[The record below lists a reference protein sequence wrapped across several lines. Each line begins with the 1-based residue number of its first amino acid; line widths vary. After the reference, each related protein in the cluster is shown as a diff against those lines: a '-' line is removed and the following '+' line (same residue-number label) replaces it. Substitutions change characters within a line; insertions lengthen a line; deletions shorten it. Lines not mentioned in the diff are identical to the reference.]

1 MGLGFNSIRE
11 ETENNSSRQGGT
23 MIAIITFLAGFYF
36 GIIVFSLLVAARRN
50 ANNQPLAKFPIMH
63 HFRKTD
69 QMIRAH
75 RARSI
80 NHSFRGAG
88 NIL

>member
-1 MGLGFNSIRE
+1 
-11 ETENNSSRQGGT
+11 
-23 MIAIITFLAGFYF
+23 MIAIITFLAGFYL

-50 ANNQPLAKFPIMH
+50 ASNQPLVKLPVMH
-63 HFRKTD
+63 HFRWTD
-69 QMIRAH
+69 QIMRAH

-80 NHSFRGAG
+80 NHSFRGVE

>member
-1 MGLGFNSIRE
+1 
-11 ETENNSSRQGGT
+11 
-23 MIAIITFLAGFYF
+23 MIAIITFLAGFYL

-50 ANNQPLAKFPIMH
+50 AGNQRLIKSPIMH

-69 QMIRAH
+69 QIMRAH

-80 NHSFRGAG
+80 NHGFRGVE